1 MSPSIWTRCG
11 GRASERRLA
20 CSPWRV
26 VEAQHLLSSR
36 KLVDSQEEYDLL
48 ERLLDDSKPAL
59 PGGREF
65 AGLHPLLS
73 TPFRYPPLRH
83 GSRFGRRTERSL
95 WYGAEALETAF
106 AEHAYYRLLLFEGT
120 KAALAPNT
128 ITASAFQAKVE
139 TAHGVDLAA
148 TPFDAHRKAIASPTT
163 YAATQQ
169 LGAEMRADG
178 VEAFRY
184 PSARCPRG
192 GVNVAL
198 FTPAAFAAKSPRKLQ
213 SWFCTV
219 TAQLGVEYRRQEVG
233 EVRQVDFRRAGFLVG
248 GALPRP
254 AT

>member
-1 MSPSIWTRCG
+1 MRCG
-11 GRASERRLA
+11 GRASASRLA

-48 ERLLDDSKPAL
+48 ERLIDDSKPPL

-65 AGLHPLLS
+65 AGLHHLLS

-120 KAALAPNT
+120 SAALAPNT
-128 ITASAFQAKVE
+128 ITASAFQARVE
-139 TAHGVDLAA
+139 TARGVDLGAP
-148 TPFDAHRKAIASPTT
+148 PFDAHRRAIASPIS
-163 YAATQQ
+163 YDATQQ
-169 LGAEMRADG
+169 LGAEMRGDG

-192 GVNVAL
+192 GANVGL
-198 FTPAAFAAKSPRKLQ
+198 FTPAAFAARSPKKLQ
-213 SWFCTV
+213 NWFCTV
-219 TAQLGVEYRRQEVG
+219 TAQRGVEYRRQDVG
-233 EVRQVDFRRAGFLVG
+233 TVLQVDFRRASFLVG